1 MSGLVCPKCGAS
13 YRAGFTH
20 CHSCRVDLVDPA
32 VGRAAAAAATDP
44 RAALAGRE
52 TTAIVHAG
60 LAACREIER
69 ALLEAGV
76 PCVLDATADT
86 AALGK
91 TAGKDARAGKATY
104 VSLHG
109 VAAAAH
115 MAADETARA
124 RSALAALPGDPA
136 FLLGLADLMLARRS

>member
-1 MSGLVCPKCGAS
+1 
-13 YRAGFTH
+13 
-20 CHSCRVDLVDPA
+20 VDD
-32 VGRAAAAAATDP
+32 
-44 RAALAGRE
+44 
-52 TTAIVHAG
+52 
-60 LAACREIER
+60 
-69 ALLEAGV
+69 
-76 PCVLDATADT
+76 VLDATADT

-109 VAAAAH
+109 VEAAAH

-124 RSALAALPGDPA
+124 RAAIAALPGDPA